1 MMKFRFTIILLFFV
15 SLAVAGCGG
24 DATTPAN
31 ENANVET
38 PAAPQPGTQVSEIA
52 DANLALAEGNRLFDA
67 NMTEEAIAA
76 YRRAVELDP
85 TLGEPYFKMGIA
97 LSLMENEQL
106 RSGTGDY
113 VPGEANTAKNYKPE
127 SVKMFEKAVDAYKK
141 YLDKNPKD
149 ATGHFTLGLAYN
161 KLNLDKEAEE
171 ALEEAVELRPEDP
184 EMQTELGG
192 IRVKLAKYREAIPPL
207 KKALELDPDSSVAA
221 NLLEEA
227 QAGARR
233 VEFQQPDNTN
243 TNTAKRQAGGS
254 NTSASNS
261 NADANSAKR
270 PPTNAAPSPKPAQP
284 RPPAAPGRTPKPN

>member
-1 MMKFRFTIILLFFV
+1 MKIKFATILLF
-15 SLAVAGCGG
+15 SALAAAGCGS
-24 DATTPAN
+24 DAA
-31 ENANVET
+31 
-38 PAAPQPGTQVSEIA
+38 PAAESSAPDAPAEQPATQVSEIA
-52 DANLALAEGNRLFDA
+52 DANIALAEGNRLFDA
-67 NMTEEAIAA
+67 NQTDEAIAA

-85 TLGEPYFKMGIA
+85 TLGEAYFKMGIA
-97 LSLMENEQL
+97 LSLVETEQL

-127 SVKMFEKAVDAYKK
+127 SVKMFEKAVEAYKK

-171 ALEEAVELRPEDP
+171 AFEEAVELRPEDP

-207 KKALELDPDSSVAA
+207 KKALELDPDDSQAA
-221 NLLEEA
+221 NFLEEA

-233 VEFQQPDNTN
+233 VEFNQPDN
-243 TNTAKRQAGGS
+243 
-254 NTSASNS
+254 SNS
-261 NADANSAKR
+261 NKRTPDNSAARNANTSSDTNSAKR
-270 PPTNAAPSPKPAQP
+270 PPAEAPSPKPTASRQP
-284 RPPAAPGRTPKPN
+284 PPKQTPKPN